1 LRRRKI
7 SKELSS
13 VEDYHTSNRRLN
25 AGRNAHINKQSSWSS
40 SKLRIVNSNSKQS
53 STNYLPSSV
62 VFSGPSS
69 SVISARLERSRSRRS
84 SSTITPT
91 PASTERAGMKYMRD
105 GNKEILIE
113 DESSARKNET

>member
-1 LRRRKI
+1 MFL
-7 SKELSS
+7 
-13 VEDYHTSNRRLN
+13 
-25 AGRNAHINKQSSWSS
+25 HINKQSSWSS